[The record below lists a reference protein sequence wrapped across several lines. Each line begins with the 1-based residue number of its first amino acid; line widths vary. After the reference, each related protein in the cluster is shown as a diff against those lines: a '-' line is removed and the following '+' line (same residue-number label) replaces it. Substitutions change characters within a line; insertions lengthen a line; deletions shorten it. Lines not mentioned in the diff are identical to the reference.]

1 MVEKSS
7 AERGNRT
14 LSEELAVLK
23 SDKESLETGLYEQQ
37 QIGQQLEGKKTSLEQ
52 DIQVILVIIRQS
64 VIFCPYDNFQI
75 YHINISRPLCYE
87 MKRYRPRSLVPE
99 KSSRAK

>member
-52 DIQVILVIIRQS
+52 DIQVINTLPCNALALHGKVY
-64 VIFCPYDNFQI
+64 FP
-75 YHINISRPLCYE
+75 
-87 MKRYRPRSLVPE
+87 
-99 KSSRAK
+99 

>member
-37 QIGQQLEGKKTSLEQ
+37 QIGQQLESKKTSLEQ
-52 DIQVILVIIRQS
+52 DIQVFLV
-64 VIFCPYDNFQI
+64 
-75 YHINISRPLCYE
+75 YHKTAICHPDRKFLNIT
-87 MKRYRPRSLVPE
+87 
-99 KSSRAK
+99 

>member
-23 SDKESLETGLYEQQ
+23 SDKELLETGLYEQQ

-52 DIQVILVIIRQS
+52 DIQVILVFIRRS
-64 VIFCPYDNFQI
+64 FGTPVENLQI
-75 YHINISRPLCYE
+75 
-87 MKRYRPRSLVPE
+87 
-99 KSSRAK
+99 

>member
-52 DIQVILVIIRQS
+52 DIQVILY
-64 VIFCPYDNFQI
+64 F
-75 YHINISRPLCYE
+75 
-87 MKRYRPRSLVPE
+87 
-99 KSSRAK
+99 

>member
-52 DIQVILVIIRQS
+52 DIQVILVYHKP
-64 VIFCPYDNFQI
+64 VIC
-75 YHINISRPLCYE
+75 
-87 MKRYRPRSLVPE
+87 
-99 KSSRAK
+99 